1 MLSLD
6 PPELEELSLESDMA
20 IENESNTV
28 NKSVD
33 SSILQL
39 IYDDAGES
47 LKALRTNIYSL
58 NTNLALL
65 IGFNA
70 TFATLLSR
78 INGTLKLQLDIP
90 RVAASAEYYP
100 HGQQL
105 YTNVLYL
112 INWLLLLKP
121 IVAMLLVSSILIAI
135 TALIPTPSSTIIYP
149 SVMLELSKERKIEE
163 FTRAVIENRDEVI
176 KEVLS
181 KVNLKAERF
190 KNALLI
196 LGIAAV
202 LLTFSIAIEA
212 KGISSTNLQ

>member
-1 MLSLD
+1 MLLLD
-6 PPELEELSLESDMA
+6 LPELGASLESDMA
-20 IENESNTV
+20 IENENNTV
-28 NKSVD
+28 SESVD
-33 SSILQL
+33 GSILQL

-47 LKALRTNIYSL
+47 LKALRTNIYNL
-58 NTNLALL
+58 NTSLALL

-90 RVAASAEYYP
+90 RVAVSAAYYP
-100 HGQQL
+100 YGQQL

-121 IVAMLLVSSILIAI
+121 IVAMLLISSILIAI
-135 TALIPTPSSTIIYP
+135 TALIPTASSTIIYP
-149 SVMLELSKERKIEE
+149 SVMLELSEERKIEE

-176 KEVLS
+176 KKASL

-196 LGIAAV
+196 LGIASV

>member
-1 MLSLD
+1 MLLLD
-6 PPELEELSLESDMA
+6 PPELEASLESDMA
-20 IENESNTV
+20 IENKNNTM
-28 NKSVD
+28 NESVD

-47 LKALRTNIYSL
+47 LKALRTNIYNL
-58 NTNLALL
+58 NTTLALL

-90 RVAASAEYYP
+90 RVAASAAYYP

-105 YTNVLYL
+105 YTNALYL

-121 IVAMLLVSSILIAI
+121 IVAMLLISSILIAI

-149 SVMLELSKERKIEE
+149 SVMLELSEERKIEE

-176 KEVLS
+176 KKALL

-196 LGIAAV
+196 LGIASV

-212 KGISSTNLQ
+212 KGISSANLQ

>member
-6 PPELEELSLESDMA
+6 PPELEELSLESNMA

-90 RVAASAEYYP
+90 RVAVSAEYYP

-149 SVMLELSKERKIEE
+149 SVMLELSEERKIEE